1 MNQLATIKND
11 DIPLF
16 TLNGITTFGKVVEMY
31 DGDTCKIILLVNN
44 VLQKFSCRLL
54 GLDTLGKVNLIIK
67 LCFIIKCRRDETIIK
82 VCLVKLCFTSDL
94 VQAENRD
101 IEILN
106 AHKCRNRLLQLITN
120 CQCSIDTIM
129 KKQDCIKLLDT
140 NTKIIT
146 VQCHEFDKYGRLL
159 VNLYPD
165 ELTTDCVN

>member
-16 TLNGITTFGKVVEMY
+16 TLNGITTIGKVVEMY

-54 GLDTLGKVNLIIK
+54 GLDTPEMKPSLTK
-67 LCFIIKCRRDETIIK
+67 
-82 VCLVKLCFTSDL
+82 
-94 VQAENRD
+94 ENRD
-101 IEILN
+101 MEILN

-120 CQCSIDTIM
+120 CNCGIDTIM

-140 NTKIIT
+140 NTKIIK
-146 VQCHEFDKYGRLL
+146 VECREFDKYGRLL

-165 ELTTDCVN
+165 EQSTDCVNLKLINEGYAKAYDGGTKNQFTY

>member
-1 MNQLATIKND
+1 MNQLSTVKNE

-16 TLNGITTFGKVVEMY
+16 TLNGITTIGKVVEMY

-44 VLQKFSCRLL
+44 ILQKFNCRLV
-54 GLDTLGKVNLIIK
+54 GLDTPEMKPSLTKV
-67 LCFIIKCRRDETIIK
+67 
-82 VCLVKLCFTSDL
+82 
-94 VQAENRD
+94 NRD

-120 CQCSIDTIM
+120 CTCNIDTIM
-129 KKQDCIKLLDT
+129 KKYDCIKLLDS

-146 VQCHEFDKYGRLL
+146 VQCYEFDKYGRLL

-165 ELTTDCVN
+165 ELSTECVNLQLINEGYAKAYDGGTKNQFTY